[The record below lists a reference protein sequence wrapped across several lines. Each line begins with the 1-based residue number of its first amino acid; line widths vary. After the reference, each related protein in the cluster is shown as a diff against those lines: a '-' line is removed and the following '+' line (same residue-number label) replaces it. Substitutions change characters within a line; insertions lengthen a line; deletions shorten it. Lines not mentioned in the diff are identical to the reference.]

1 MQHKHRIFLLF
12 YLFPICDLII
22 CSSFYNLL
30 YLCYG
35 YYYEKNLLG
44 EWWASRWHLMMR
56 KWDGDGTRQEQERAK
71 VLGACVIHTE
81 SSNCQASRGT
91 FGPWPLPT
99 PPRCQT
105 VGTFHVYYT
114 CISHFHTPFLL
125 SLTITSS
132 SSSITLT
139 LITHLVSFF
148 HSNSRSISTIDY
160 RTMNKWLSLKS
171 EINKKGESFCA
182 YAACRRQAIA
192 IDDR

>member
-1 MQHKHRIFLLF
+1 MQHKHRNFLLF
-12 YLFPICDLII
+12 YLFPIRDLIT
-22 CSSFYNLL
+22 CSLFYNLL
-30 YLCYG
+30 YLFYG

-44 EWWASRWHLMMR
+44 EWWVSRWRLMMR
-56 KWDGDGTRQEQERAK
+56 KWWYETRARACK
-71 VLGACVIHTE
+71 SAWCVCDTHRKFQP
-81 SSNCQASRGT
+81 SGT

-99 PPRCQT
+99 PPRCLT
-105 VGTFHVYYT
+105 VGTFCVDYT

-132 SSSITLT
+132 SSSVTLT

-148 HSNSRSISTIDY
+148 YSNSHSISTIDY
-160 RTMNKWLSLKS
+160 RTMNKWLSHKS

-192 IDDR
+192 INDR